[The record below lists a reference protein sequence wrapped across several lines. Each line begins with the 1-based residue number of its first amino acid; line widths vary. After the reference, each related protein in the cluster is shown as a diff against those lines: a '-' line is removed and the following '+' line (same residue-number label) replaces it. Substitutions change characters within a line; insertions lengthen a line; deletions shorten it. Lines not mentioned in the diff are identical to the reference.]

1 MADAESG
8 MGSQKLGRQ
17 QRTRQPKQPGA
28 TGEGRDEETSAK
40 EARNKTLHRE
50 GKTQKH
56 TSDDRRQSG
65 GEEG

>member
-28 TGEGRDEETSAK
+28 TGEGREEETSAE
-40 EARNKTLHRE
+40 EARNQTLHRE
-50 GKTQKH
+50 GKTGKH
-56 TSDDRRQSG
+56 TSDDRNLG
-65 GEEG
+65 GE